1 MGLES
6 DKKAQG
12 KDDLRRRLNIT
23 SWDNTFENFKPLK
36 GSTESLRVFK
46 QLASGKAT
54 WHMLM
59 VYGLTGCGKSHLC
72 EALSI
77 ALATRKIYCAVTEWS
92 EQVRLFKRWMRSEI
106 TDQYDVRFEQFR
118 KSTWLILDDVGMGTK
133 GTEWEWSELEDI
145 VNYRYR
151 NDLHTV
157 VTTNLDLKLVPDR
170 IVSRFRDAEKSRLV
184 LNESGDYRPRK
195 GVK

>member
-1 MGLES
+1 
-6 DKKAQG
+6 
-12 KDDLRRRLNIT
+12 
-23 SWDNTFENFKPLK
+23 
-36 GSTESLRVFK
+36 
-46 QLASGKAT
+46 
-54 WHMLM
+54 
-59 VYGLTGCGKSHLC
+59 
-72 EALSI
+72 
-77 ALATRKIYCAVTEWS
+77 
-92 EQVRLFKRWMRSEI
+92 
-106 TDQYDVRFEQFR
+106 
-118 KSTWLILDDVGMGTK
+118 MGTK